1 MPTDNTTLADSGL
14 VSAYGGQLPDAVT
27 RFVACALSMVNYDEK
42 ITFDQLAQ
50 VIPAGMQELVYG
62 FKFLDQPGNPEYKDI
77 VCADLITVAYAYAL
91 GVPPPKDWS
100 GCDPNPDP
108 NPDHKFISHYAAN
121 FYRPCRDNVGHLA
134 AQTNPMSLLPANQ
147 ECLPG
152 DLIVYGN
159 YNSPIACHVLTYVGP
174 VNWLTG
180 GEIRPQG
187 QCVVNAS
194 INSFEGHMV
203 QGSGSIWLRHLDN
216 ARNAGLYGYDWA
228 EQVRILDLWN

>member
-1 MPTDNTTLADSGL
+1 MPTDNSTLADNGL
-14 VSAYGGQLPDAVT
+14 VSAYGGQLPAAVT
-27 RFVACALSMVNYDEK
+27 RFVACAISMVNYDEK
-42 ITFDQLAQ
+42 MTFDQLAQ
-50 VIPAGMQELVYG
+50 VIPVGMQKLVTG
-62 FKFLDQPGNPEYKDI
+62 FLYLKEPGNPEYKDI
-77 VCADLITVAYAYAL
+77 VCADLVTVAYAYAL
-91 GVPPPKDWS
+91 GAPPAADWK
-100 GCDPNPDP
+100 GCDPNGV
-108 NPDHKFISHYAAN
+108 FVTHYAAN
-121 FYRPCRDNVGHLA
+121 FYRPCPDNIGHLA
-134 AQTNPMSLLPANQ
+134 AQTNPMSLLPADQ
-147 ECLPG
+147 EWLPG

-174 VNWLTG
+174 VNWLNE

-187 QCVVNAS
+187 QCVVSAS